1 MAHELQLEWW
11 RPQEADAPVAA
22 RETEQPETDIGESTL
37 PFWSLMGFT
46 GILLFAPQS
55 YFPSLAPLRPALLLM
70 TLGVLS
76 YVGDRWRRGLP
87 LIEWNRATGLIAGL
101 SALAAVTVPFALWPG
116 GSLSVLIEFMK
127 TALVFLLLSHV
138 ITTTDRLR
146 RVAWILTCMAMGLGL
161 FALYNAWT
169 GDLVKEGLDQERV
182 LGNQG
187 SLTRNPNDLALMVN
201 LLLPLTIG
209 LLLSAEQVWQRLL
222 LFGAIGMD
230 MLTVVLTRS
239 RTGALTLMV
248 IILAY
253 LWKLRHRRERG
264 WIYGL
269 ILAAIMAVPLLP
281 SSYLDRLSTITNVQ
295 ADQVGSAQAR
305 LSDMITA
312 VKMIAANPIIGAGMG
327 MNVLAMREERGGWI
341 GVHNVYLEHAVDL
354 GLPGLAI
361 FLALLMSC
369 ITSVAGVR
377 RYLVS
382 TELSSLADAIH
393 VSLIAYAAAAMFHP
407 ISYHYYFYYI
417 AGLAI
422 AAGRIARAQTDHTL
436 PVTP

>member
-55 YFPSLAPLRPALLLM
+55 YFPSLAPLRPALLLIA
-70 TLGVLS
+70 LGVLS
-76 YVGDRWRRGLP
+76 YVRDRWSRGLP
-87 LIEWNRATGLIAGL
+87 LIEWNRETGLIAGL
-101 SALAAVTVPFALWPG
+101 SALATVTVPFALWPG

-209 LLLSAEQVWQRLL
+209 LLLSAEQGWQRLL
-222 LFGAIGMD
+222 LFSAIGMD

-239 RTGALTLMV
+239 RTGAVTLMV

-253 LWKLRHRRERG
+253 LWKLRHRRERS

-327 MNVLAMREERGGWI
+327 MNVLAMREERGRWI

>member
-11 RPQEADAPVAA
+11 RPQETDAPVAA
-22 RETEQPETDIGESTL
+22 RETEQPETDRGESTL

-55 YFPSLAPLRPALLLM
+55 YFPSLAPLRPALLLIA
-70 TLGVLS
+70 LGVLS
-76 YVGDRWRRGLP
+76 YVRDRWSRGLP
-87 LIEWNRATGLIAGL
+87 LIEWNRETGLIAGL

-146 RVAWILTCMAMGLGL
+146 RVAWILTCMAIGLGL

-209 LLLSAEQVWQRLL
+209 LLLSAEQVWQRLF

-253 LWKLRHRRERG
+253 LWKLRHRRERS

-269 ILAAIMAVPLLP
+269 IFAAILAVPLLP

-369 ITSVAGVR
+369 ITSVAGVQ

-422 AAGRIARAQTDHTL
+422 AAGRIARAQTGHTS

>member
-1 MAHELQLEWW
+1 MDHELQLEWW

-22 RETEQPETDIGESTL
+22 RETEQPETDTGESTL

-46 GILLFAPQS
+46 GILLFSPQS
-55 YFPSLAPLRPALLLM
+55 YFPSLAPLRPALLLIA
-70 TLGVLS
+70 LGVLS
-76 YVGDRWRRGLP
+76 YVGDRWSRGLP
-87 LIEWNRATGLIAGL
+87 LIEWNRETGLIAGL

-116 GSLSVLIEFMK
+116 GSLSILIEFIK

-187 SLTRNPNDLALMVN
+187 SLTRNPNDLALMIN

-209 LLLSAEQVWQRLL
+209 LLLSAEQGWQRLL

-239 RTGALTLMV
+239 RTGALTLTV

-253 LWKLRHRRERG
+253 LWKLRHRRERS

-295 ADQVGSAQAR
+295 ADQVGSAQER

-312 VKMIAANPIIGAGMG
+312 VKTIAANPIIGAGMG
-327 MNVLAMREERGGWI
+327 MNVLAMREARGGWI
-341 GVHNVYLEHAVDL
+341 GVHNVYLEHAIDL

-361 FLALLMSC
+361 FLALMMSC
-369 ITSVAGVR
+369 LTSVAGVR
-377 RYLVS
+377 RHLVS
-382 TELSSLADAIH
+382 MELSFLADGIH
-393 VSLIAYAAAAMFHP
+393 VSLIAYAVAAMFHP
-407 ISYHYYFYYI
+407 VSYHYYFYYI

-422 AAGRIARAQTDHTL
+422 AAGRIAHAQTGHTS